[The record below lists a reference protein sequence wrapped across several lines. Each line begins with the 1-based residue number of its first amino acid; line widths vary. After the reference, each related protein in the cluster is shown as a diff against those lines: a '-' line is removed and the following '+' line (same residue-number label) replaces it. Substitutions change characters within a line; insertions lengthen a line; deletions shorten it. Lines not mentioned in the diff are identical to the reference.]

1 MKVHHVNVAK
11 VAYYN
16 EFSHRAKA
24 FFDDLQKGKFMDF
37 DRDELQK
44 LESLQK
50 RAVQYVSYYMKVSFF
65 INCIFKRTCSS
76 ENNIKFQVCQRS
88 FQVLPN

>member
-1 MKVHHVNVAK
+1 MNVAK

-37 DRDELQK
+37 DRDEMQK

-50 RAVQYVSYYMKVSFF
+50 RAVQYVSYYMKVS
-65 INCIFKRTCSS
+65 IFEIAFLKRTCSP
-76 ENNIKFQVCQRS
+76 ENNMKF
-88 FQVLPN
+88 